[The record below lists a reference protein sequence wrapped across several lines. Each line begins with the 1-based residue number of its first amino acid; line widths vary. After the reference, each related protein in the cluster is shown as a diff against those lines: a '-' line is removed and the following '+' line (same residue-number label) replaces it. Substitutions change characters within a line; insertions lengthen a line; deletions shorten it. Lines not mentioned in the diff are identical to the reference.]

1 MQDNNTQDNPL
12 VINAENIRAITIT
25 SRAVAQREAHQAE
38 VALRGMY
45 MSWVFD
51 RLNINK

>member
-12 VINAENIRAITIT
+12 AINAENIKAIMLT
-25 SRAVAQREAHQAE
+25 SRAMAQREAYQTE

-45 MSWVFD
+45 MNWVFN